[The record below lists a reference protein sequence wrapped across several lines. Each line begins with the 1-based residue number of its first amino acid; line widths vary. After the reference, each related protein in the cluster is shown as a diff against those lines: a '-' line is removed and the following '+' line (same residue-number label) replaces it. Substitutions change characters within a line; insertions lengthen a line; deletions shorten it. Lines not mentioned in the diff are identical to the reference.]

1 MLGWHRSPEQPLRCA
16 LDSRPAKQGGADVER
31 RVEDCRQA
39 LFRLKR
45 VGLKS
50 PTSLRSPG
58 VHSDSSSALCVLV
71 RHKIR
76 CCFSNDMNSLRSSP
90 KVLGHWSS
98 AVPCAPAYS
107 LVSDSNWRWTR
118 DVEPAR
124 EDGPDALSAQLM
136 AQQPRCRARH
146 DQWGATDMTRCV
158 EGFKHAFFLLQKG
171 QDQVTDT
178 RALGWSP
185 QQFIECLVPA
195 RKAQDPALFQ

>member
-1 MLGWHRSPEQPLRCA
+1 MWSVNPTTHSARGDRLCVFPEIGQALLGWHRSPEQPLRCA

-76 CCFSNDMNSLRSSP
+76 RCSSNGMNGLRSSP
-90 KVLGHWSS
+90 GALGHWSC
-98 AVPCAPAYS
+98 AVPRALAYS
-107 LVSDSNWRWTR
+107 MVSDSNWRRTR

-124 EDGPDALSAQLM
+124 ENGPDALTAHSSWLNN
-136 AQQPRCRARH
+136 RAAWH
-146 DQWGATDMTRCV
+146 
-158 EGFKHAFFLLQKG
+158 
-171 QDQVTDT
+171 VTT
-178 RALGWSP
+178 NGVQR
-185 QQFIECLVPA
+185 I
-195 RKAQDPALFQ
+195 